1 MGLFVTCGFPAP
13 EATVP
18 ILRAL
23 AASGADFIELGM
35 PFSDPLAEG
44 PPIQRSSEIALKN
57 GITMGDV
64 LEAAESFRASGETTP
79 LLLMGYTNPVLQY
92 GLDNFCRDAKS
103 SGVDGLIIPD
113 LPPEEADELADCA
126 SSSGLDLVFLVAPN
140 TSDDRMTYVDERAS
154 GFVYA
159 VSLMGLTGSDLAS
172 TESVDAYLAR
182 ARRNVV
188 RNPLLVGFGIRTSE
202 EARRVSVNTD
212 GFIVGSALITEIE
225 RIWSDAGIDDAA
237 RVRALQAF
245 ATNLH
250 PEPNKTAIE

>member
-13 EATVP
+13 DATMP

-35 PFSDPLAEG
+35 PFSDPMAEG
-44 PPIQRSSEIALKN
+44 GPIQRSSEIALKN
-57 GITMGDV
+57 GITMRDV
-64 LEAAESFRASGETTP
+64 LETAESYRASGESAP
-79 LLLMGYTNPVLQY
+79 LLLMGYANPVLQY

-103 SGVDGLIIPD
+103 SGVEGMIIPD
-113 LPPEEADELADCA
+113 LPPEEADELAERA
-126 SSSGLDLVFLVAPN
+126 SSNGLDLIFLVAPN

-159 VSLMGLTGSDLAS
+159 VSLTGLTGSGLAS
-172 TESVDAYLAR
+172 TEAVETYLAR

-202 EARRVSVNTD
+202 EARRLSANTD

-225 RIWSDAGIDDAA
+225 RLWSDAGIDDVT

-250 PEPNKTAIE
+250 PQPDKTAIE